1 MDLAFGQVSNGGM
14 TMLNI
19 LNQSAMKTMT
29 NALRILSIGIIAL
42 LSSCDRW
49 VDTSLNVNPN
59 NPADV
64 SMDLLLPAVEG
75 ALAWQYGSDPSR
87 FASLYTQHHSGVDR
101 QHLGYYQ
108 DYSLGEGDIDNY
120 WQNIYR
126 TMGNCYTLIKKA
138 EAQQSPYYAG
148 VARILMA
155 YSIGLVT
162 DGFGDVPFSEAFQGQ
177 ANTHPKYDSQQQ
189 IYIAIGRLL
198 DTALQNLNQAQSIFK
213 PGADDYFYGGD
224 LSKWKKAANALKVRY
239 AIHLTKR
246 DAAGAST
253 AALSF
258 LPNAFSSNADDLVM
272 RFGTSVTNANPLYGF
287 DQDRHDIRIAPFFAQ
302 LLNRLQDPRR
312 PMIGVTPKSASDSI
326 PDDDELGSFY
336 ASINSPVVL
345 LSFAEQKFIE
355 AEARFRTG
363 DLSGAKTAYQEAIQ
377 ASMQWFGVS
386 DADIASYLANPAVVP
401 TGDIT
406 LDHIMTQ
413 KYIALYT
420 QFESWTDWRRTNI
433 PALSP
438 LTGNRIPRRF
448 PLPQSERL
456 FNGQNIPQGST
467 SNDWKFTPVWWDQS
481 P

>member
-1 MDLAFGQVSNGGM
+1 
-14 TMLNI
+14 MLN
-19 LNQSAMKTMT
+19 NFKNSAM
-29 NALRILSIGIIAL
+29 NAIAKSVAFTVSVGLIVL
-42 LSSCDRW
+42 LAGCDRW

-64 SMDLLLPAVEG
+64 SLDLLLPAVEG
-75 ALAWQYGSDPSR
+75 SLAWQHGSDPSR

-101 QHLGYYQ
+101 QHLGYYA

-126 TMGNCYTLIKKA
+126 IMGNCYTLIKKA
-138 EAQQSPYYAG
+138 DAQQSPHYAG

-177 ANTHPKYDSQQQ
+177 ANTHPKYDQQQQ
-189 IYIAIGRLL
+189 IYLTIGRLL
-198 DTALQNLNQAQSIFK
+198 DTALQNLNAAQSVFK

-224 LSKWKKAANALKVRY
+224 LAKWKKAAYALKARY

-246 DAAGAST
+246 DAANAAA

-258 LPNAFSSNADDLVM
+258 LPNAFSDNTDDLVM

-287 DQDRHDIRIAPFFAQ
+287 NQDRNDIRIAPFFAR

-312 PMIGVTPKSASDSI
+312 PMIGATPKRPTDSI
-326 PDDDELGSFY
+326 PDNDQLGSFY

-345 LSFAEQKFIE
+345 LSYAEQKFIE
-355 AEARFRTG
+355 AEAKFRTG
-363 DLSGAKTAYQEAIQ
+363 DLSGAKTAYQDAIR
-377 ASMQWFGVS
+377 ASMQWFGVA
-386 DADIASYLANPAVVP
+386 DADVATYLANPDVVP
-401 TGDIT
+401 SGDIT
-406 LDHIMTQ
+406 LGHIMTQ

-420 QFESWTDWRRTNI
+420 QFETWTDWRRTDI
-433 PALSP
+433 PALTP

-456 FNGQNIPQGST
+456 FNGQNIPPGST
-467 SNDWKFTPVWWDQS
+467 NADWKFTPMWWDQG